1 GGDGHIQAVP
11 VRHLVQL
18 ARRLEV
24 TQLGIGQHD
33 TLAPLQHHASC
44 ALLEPKENPLQV
56 NSLRGRTHGTAIV
69 THTLH
74 RPSIPCQ
81 ENPARND
88 KNPFYSN
95 HLHDSDPMTT
105 WERGAWHRRRGM
117 AQGRFRAINYAMKNS
132 CLAIPQAASP
142 CQVESTKKPAVTRA
156 WVCLV
161 PDPAGS
167 CRTWNHSHSIVP
179 GGFEVMS

>member
-1 GGDGHIQAVP
+1 M
-11 VRHLVQL
+11 
-18 ARRLEV
+18 
-24 TQLGIGQHD
+24 
-33 TLAPLQHHASC
+33 
-44 ALLEPKENPLQV
+44 
-56 NSLRGRTHGTAIV
+56 

-88 KNPFYSN
+88 KNSFYSN
-95 HLHDSDPMTT
+95 HLHDSDTMTT

-117 AQGRFRAINYAMKNS
+117 AQGWFRAIDYAMKNS

-156 WVCLV
+156 
-161 PDPAGS
+161 
-167 CRTWNHSHSIVP
+167 
-179 GGFEVMS
+179 